1 MSYSNRFLQDFSP
14 LFSAILKTKGLT
26 LQTVEIEIIDE
37 EAESFH
43 YFEPVDVKEVLE
55 QVSDELNFLTIYTD
69 RPAYFFEFAEK
80 MYEENG
86 LIVRLFW
93 KNELKS
99 SSVSCNRTV
108 ILDFEWE
115 GRCHNGLI
123 GPGRYYIP
131 IHKKRWLYAFEKE
144 EEGERQFVPQTAEN
158 LDIIVPI
165 GYNTMTVKGMKNR
178 QRRRNA
184 DRFEAAFYGEET

>member
-1 MSYSNRFLQDFSP
+1 MSYSNHFLQDFSP
-14 LFSAILKTKGLT
+14 VFSAILKTKGLT

-37 EAESFH
+37 ETENPH
-43 YFEPVDVKEVLE
+43 YFEPVDVMEVLE

-69 RPAYFFEFAEK
+69 RPEYFFEFAEK

-93 KNELKS
+93 KNKLNS
-99 SSVSCNRTV
+99 FSASCNRTV

-115 GRCHNGLI
+115 GGCHNGLI

-131 IHKKRWLYAFEKE
+131 IHKKRWFYASEKE
-144 EEGERQFVPQTAEN
+144 DVRGRQFGAQTAEN

-165 GYNTMTVKGMKNR
+165 GYNTMTVKGLKNR
-178 QRRRNA
+178 QRRRNV

>member
-1 MSYSNRFLQDFSP
+1 MSYSNRFLRDFSP
-14 LFSAILKTKGLT
+14 IFSAILKTKGLT

-37 EAESFH
+37 ETESFH
-43 YFEPVDVKEVLE
+43 SFEPVDVKEVLE
-55 QVSDELNFLTIYTD
+55 QVSDEFNFLTIYTD

-99 SSVSCNRTV
+99 ASVSGNRTV

-115 GRCHNGLI
+115 GGCHNGLI

-131 IHKKRWLYAFEKE
+131 IHKKRWFYAFENE
-144 EEGERQFVPQTAEN
+144 DAEERQFMAQTAEN

-165 GYNTMTVKGMKNR
+165 GYNTMIVKSTNHR
-178 QRRRNA
+178 QKRRSV